1 MSAHRD
7 LTLGDGWLRV
17 SGWRGEATTAYLL
30 PTRGCPSAA
39 SVERSVRALV
49 GGGYRAAVTSALG
62 PAEQQPFLAAGFTL
76 HERLHLLTRSVD
88 DIPASRATTATL
100 RRGRRADRAAL
111 LAVDGDA
118 FTPFWQLDDDGLV
131 DALSAT
137 PSARLRVA
145 VHPASRH
152 EVAAYAITGR
162 AGTRGYLQ
170 RLAVDPALKRQGV
183 GSALVL
189 DGLRW
194 LRRWGSR
201 EVLVN
206 TQVGNDAAVALYE
219 ALGFCI
225 QPEGLAVLRRDLDLA
240 AP

>member
-7 LTLGDGWLRV
+7 LTLGDGRLRV
-17 SGWRGEATTAYLL
+17 AGWRGEATTAYLL
-30 PTRGCPSAA
+30 PTRGHPSAA
-39 SVERSVRALV
+39 SVTRSLQALAD
-49 GGGYRAAVTSALG
+49 GGYRAAVTSALA
-62 PAEQQPFLAAGFTL
+62 PAEQRPFLAAGFTL
-76 HERLHLLTRSVD
+76 HERLHLLTRPID
-88 DIPASRATTATL
+88 DLPPARPTSATL
-100 RRGRRADRAAL
+100 RRGRRADRPEL
-111 LAVDGDA
+111 LALDGDA
-118 FTPFWQLDDDGLV
+118 FTPFWHLDDEGLD

-137 PSARLRVA
+137 PSARLRIA
-145 VHPASRH
+145 THPDSRR
-152 EVAAYAITGR
+152 EVAGYAVTGR
-162 AGTRGYLQ
+162 AGSRGYLQ
-170 RLAVDPALKRQGV
+170 RLAVDPALQRGGV

-219 ALGFCI
+219 SMGFRI
-225 QPEGLAVLRRDLDLA
+225 QPEGLAVLRRDLDDI